1 MDSPSLIGD
10 SLTARMIPRHSSLDS
25 FGGMKVSLLVNLASI
40 RVSKQ
45 ELRQRVMLPK
55 YLRLAIRDCILRKDD
70 SSSAASSSV
79 DNNDLTPEV
88 PLIVFVNPKSG
99 GRQGP
104 LIKERLQNLIS
115 EEQVH
120 ISDSIYTS
128 CVDFA
133 NSEEN
138 LQVFDLTEVKPNDF
152 IRYGLGCLEVLA
164 SQGDECAKEIREK
177 MRIVV
182 LFFLLIHL

>member
-1 MDSPSLIGD
+1 MDSPSSSGD

-25 FGGMKVSLLVNLASI
+25 FGAMKVVQLVNLASI
-40 RVSKQ
+40 RVSKA

-70 SSSAASSSV
+70 SSPASSSSSYR
-79 DNNDLTPEV
+79 TPEV
-88 PLIVFVNPKSG
+88 PLMVFVNPKSG

-115 EEQVH
+115 EEQV
-120 ISDSIYTS
+120 
-128 CVDFA
+128 
-133 NSEEN
+133 
-138 LQVFDLTEVKPNDF
+138 FDLTEVKPNEF

-164 SQGDECAKEIREK
+164 ARGDECAKEIRER

-182 LFFLLIHL
+182 TLI